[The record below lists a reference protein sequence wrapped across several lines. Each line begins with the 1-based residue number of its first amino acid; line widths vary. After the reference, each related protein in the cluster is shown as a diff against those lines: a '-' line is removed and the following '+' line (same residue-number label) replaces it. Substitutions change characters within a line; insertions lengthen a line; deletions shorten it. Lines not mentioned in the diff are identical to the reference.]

1 MPIPAYLEIEGEK
14 QGKIEGSCQ
23 QKGREG
29 TILVQAFDHKVY
41 IPSDPQTGLAAGKRV
56 HGAATITKEVDKAS
70 PLLYQA
76 LCTGEHLKTIT
87 IKWYRIAKD
96 GTEEHY
102 FTTQFEDGIVIE
114 MHPYMPNCLDKAFV
128 QLGHME
134 EVSFRYRKAI
144 WRHEVDKKE
153 GQDDWN
159 VPV

>member
-1 MPIPAYLEIEGEK
+1 M
-14 QGKIEGSCQ
+14 
-23 QKGREG
+23 
-29 TILVQAFDHKVY
+29 
-41 IPSDPQTGLAAGKRV
+41 
-56 HGAATITKEVDKAS
+56 
-70 PLLYQA
+70 
-76 LCTGEHLKTIT
+76 KTIT